1 MVPLNLLK
9 IMANNNVLK
18 ILPEIAGF
26 RMASLITMAVA
37 SMVSRKSEIF
47 TALLVSSSSFIHCAL
62 LSVAGGLP
70 RLYLLETSSSS
81 ACWFGIRL
89 TFAWREIRV

>member
-1 MVPLNLLK
+1 
-9 IMANNNVLK
+9 
-18 ILPEIAGF
+18 
-26 RMASLITMAVA
+26 MASLITMEVA

-70 RLYLLETSSSS
+70 RL
-81 ACWFGIRL
+81 
-89 TFAWREIRV
+89 

>member
-18 ILPEIAGF
+18 ILPEIAGV

-37 SMVSRKSEIF
+37 SMVTRKSEIF

-70 RLYLLETSSSS
+70 RL
-81 ACWFGIRL
+81 
-89 TFAWREIRV
+89 